1 MGFALSLCQYVSRP
15 RLGLGQA
22 FRAVLRLWKYGTSF
36 IIPERERC
44 CHDQDKEVQGACSRL
59 VLGSFLAPGTAMI
72 FGRVRGLPCTFIR
85 LGVNYLDFYS
95 VN

>member
-1 MGFALSLCQYVSRP
+1 LC
-15 RLGLGQA
+15 
-22 FRAVLRLWKYGTSF
+22 
-36 IIPERERC
+36 
-44 CHDQDKEVQGACSRL
+44 
-59 VLGSFLAPGTAMI
+59 SFLAPGTAMI